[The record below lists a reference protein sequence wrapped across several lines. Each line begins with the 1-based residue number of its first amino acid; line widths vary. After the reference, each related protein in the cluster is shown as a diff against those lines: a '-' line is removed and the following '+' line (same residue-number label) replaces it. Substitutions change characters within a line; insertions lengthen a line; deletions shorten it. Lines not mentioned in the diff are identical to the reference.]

1 MKKVLFIIQSYPSE
15 RSANVLCDEKIM
27 KSLINTGHYEVH
39 CLCYQYDNQPLEEVI
54 DGIHVHRWNRGGL
67 WRLYSKAEFR
77 GMRGRNIVI
86 KLNRIFMRIKQ
97 VLFVPLFPFYEPVLA
112 FRFKLK
118 ARKLYDKIL
127 FDIVLAE
134 HNGLDTVYAGW
145 KLKQKKNTV
154 FIPVFWDS
162 LSGGFRPKYLPKG
175 FVDRRKE
182 KLEEKIVNDSDC
194 AIMMQSHEAHGYDL
208 YSKKPNI
215 LNKITFLDIPYLD
228 MANKSRSQINR
239 EKINIVF
246 AGNMSMR
253 DPSYFFKVVEIS
265 DTPNIVIH
273 FFTDQKDGTRIRRLA
288 DSYNITVETHN
299 YLPHNELVKY
309 LKDADVLLNFGVDN
323 PNAISGKIFEYIGFV
338 KPIISTYFIDDE
350 AVLPVLNKYPA
361 ALLLDERKEPK
372 EYESAIG
379 KFLADY
385 EKAQIDVGL
394 IERTF
399 KNNLPETYV
408 ETIEKVLNE
417 RSR

>member
-15 RSANVLCDEKIM
+15 RSANVLCDERIIKT
-27 KSLINTGHYEVH
+27 LINTERYEVH
-39 CLCYQYDNQPLEEVI
+39 CLCYRYDNQPLEEVI
-54 DGIHVHRWNRGGL
+54 DGIHVHRWDRGAL

-77 GMRGRNIVI
+77 NMKGGKIVI
-86 KLNRIFMRIKQ
+86 KLNRLFMRIKQ
-97 VLFVPLFPFYEPVLA
+97 VLFIPLFPFYEPVLA
-112 FRFKLK
+112 FRFKQRAL
-118 ARKLYDKIL
+118 KLYDKVI

-145 KLKQKKNTV
+145 KLKQKMNMV

-182 KLEEKIVNDSDC
+182 RLEERIVNDSDC
-194 AIMMQSHEAHGYDL
+194 AIMMQSHEAHERDI
-208 YSKKPNI
+208 YSTKPNV
-215 LNKITFLDIPYLD
+215 LNKISFLDIPYLD
-228 MANKSRSQINR
+228 ITNKSRSQIKG
-239 EKINIVF
+239 EEINIVF

-273 FFTDQKDGTRIRRLA
+273 FFTDQKDSTRIKRMA
-288 DSYNITVETHN
+288 DSYNVTIKIHDYV
-299 YLPHNELVKY
+299 PHDELIKH
-309 LKDADVLLNFGVDN
+309 LKEADILLNFGVDN
-323 PNAISGKIFEYIGFV
+323 PNAISGKIFEYIGFM
-338 KPIISTYFIDDE
+338 KPIISTYFIDNE
-350 AVLPVLNKYPA
+350 AVVPVLKKYPA
-361 ALLLDERKEPK
+361 ALLLDERKDPK
-372 EYESAIG
+372 EYEFAIG
-379 KFLADY
+379 KLLSDY
-385 EKAQIDVGL
+385 EQTQIDVGL
-394 IERTF
+394 IERKF

>member
-1 MKKVLFIIQSYPSE
+1 
-15 RSANVLCDEKIM
+15 
-27 KSLINTGHYEVH
+27 
-39 CLCYQYDNQPLEEVI
+39 
-54 DGIHVHRWNRGGL
+54 
-67 WRLYSKAEFR
+67 
-77 GMRGRNIVI
+77 
-86 KLNRIFMRIKQ
+86 
-97 VLFVPLFPFYEPVLA
+97 
-112 FRFKLK
+112 
-118 ARKLYDKIL
+118 
-127 FDIVLAE
+127 
-134 HNGLDTVYAGW
+134 
-145 KLKQKKNTV
+145 
-154 FIPVFWDS
+154 
-162 LSGGFRPKYLPKG
+162 
-175 FVDRRKE
+175 
-182 KLEEKIVNDSDC
+182 
-194 AIMMQSHEAHGYDL
+194 
-208 YSKKPNI
+208 
-215 LNKITFLDIPYLD
+215 
-228 MANKSRSQINR
+228 
-239 EKINIVF
+239 
-246 AGNMSMR
+246 MR

-288 DSYNITVETHN
+288 DSYNITVETHD

-323 PNAISGKIFEYIGFV
+323 PNAISGKIFEYIGFA